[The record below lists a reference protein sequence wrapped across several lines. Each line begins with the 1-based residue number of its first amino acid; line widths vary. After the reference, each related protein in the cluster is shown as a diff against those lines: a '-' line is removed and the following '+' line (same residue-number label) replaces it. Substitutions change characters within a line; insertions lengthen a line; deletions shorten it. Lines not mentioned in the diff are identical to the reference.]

1 MDRLESLL
9 SYMTKHMRAG
19 IKTTEEEMR
28 ATTSAGQEK
37 MEATISARP
46 PSRRHELGA

>member
-9 SYMTKHMRAG
+9 SYMIEHMSTE
-19 IKTTEEEMR
+19 IKISKEEMR
-28 ATTSAGQEK
+28 AAISAGQEK

-46 PSRRHELGA
+46 P